1 MTYKAIYPADLFAD
15 EPSSHRERIPIQVFM
30 KYDWFM
36 MINHDDQCTNKQMLG
51 AQPLAREA
59 GKT

>member
-1 MTYKAIYPADLFAD
+1 
-15 EPSSHRERIPIQVFM
+15 M

-36 MINHDDQCTNKQMLG
+36 MINHDDQYTNKQILG